1 MIHLFNRAEL
11 LLTYD
16 LSRLS
21 QVRDALAAAGIDY
34 QYRTKDMSSPTAF
47 SGRGQRS
54 TFGLNQEFMV
64 EYKLY
69 VRREDL
75 SRAQSLL

>member
-11 LLTYD
+11 LLTCD
-16 LSRLS
+16 LNRLNR
-21 QVRDALAAAGIDY
+21 VRDALAAAGIDY
-34 QYRTKDMSSPTAF
+34 QYRTKDLSNRG
-47 SGRGQRS
+47 GRGRRS
-54 TFGLNQEFMV
+54 TFGLNQDAMV

-75 SRAQSLL
+75 SRARTLL